1 MPMLERT
8 AEATGKSVA
17 EFRKNVGKWLLSSVE
32 ASGHGEKVGGKKRQE
47 QFELDSDYWKENYQ
61 REFVG
66 MDNFPKFMHAYFLM
80 MSQTIVSTEKKT
92 PQRGIRKSMEKAKLP
107 SEYVVVQL
115 RKTEYKSGEKSDDG
129 RFIDW
134 SHRWVVG
141 GHWRWQPYKD
151 NTKKRIWIAPYVKGP
166 DDKPLVMKDKVYVL
180 AK

>member
-1 MPMLERT
+1 
-8 AEATGKSVA
+8 
-17 EFRKNVGKWLLSSVE
+17 
-32 ASGHGEKVGGKKRQE
+32 
-47 QFELDSDYWKENYQ
+47 
-61 REFVG
+61 
-66 MDNFPKFMHAYFLM
+66 
-80 MSQTIVSTEKKT
+80 
-92 PQRGIRKSMEKAKLP
+92 MEKAKLP

-180 AK
+180 AR